1 MMDKTK
7 RDSGRGRAHKLRAH
21 ALRTTAAV
29 VMLGGAVSMGS
40 SAFASSKGVNVAT
53 ARATSTKGLV
63 IGQILLSG
71 GIYQVAQQANVIKA
85 AATYG
90 MTVKTCNANGTP
102 TGQQNCVDEM
112 ISSKV
117 AGVIMQPSSDSSA
130 TSQIKQM
137 QAAGIPVV
145 TWAVGPTVGV
155 SAPFLGLD
163 EYPQSKAAGILA
175 AKWVE
180 KHFHQKPTV
189 AEVSIPGN
197 TNCSNRMGG
206 FLAGIR
212 VVDKSAPLVA
222 NQNGE
227 GATLPS
233 ENVMANI
240 IQSGKE
246 FNIVG
251 ACNGD
256 SSIGVLDALRAAGR
270 GRAVNK
276 IPLTEY
282 VFSVDGIPSQMAL
295 LLSKTSSLMEVL
307 GLDPVTNASGDVAAL
322 VKYMSKQIP
331 SSYVGN
337 LFDTVILPNCAQGLK
352 FLKDDYKA
360 KVACTL

>member
-1 MMDKTK
+1 MMEKIK
-7 RDSGRGRAHKLRAH
+7 RGSGGWATAFRSH
-21 ALRTTAAV
+21 ALRATVAV
-29 VMLGGAVSMGS
+29 VVLGATVTVSS
-40 SAFASSKGVNVAT
+40 SAFASSKGAKDAT
-53 ARATSTKGLV
+53 PRLSTQGLV

-71 GIYQVAQQANVIKA
+71 GLYQDFQEADVIKA
-85 AATYG
+85 AKADG
-90 MTVKTCNANGTP
+90 MTVKSCNANDTP

-137 QAAGIPVV
+137 QGAGIPVV
-145 TWAVGPTVGV
+145 TWAVGPTTGV

-163 EYPQSKAAGILA
+163 ERPQSVAAGVTA

-180 KHFHQKPTV
+180 AHFHTKPSV
-189 AEVSIPGN
+189 ALVSIPGN
-197 TNCSNRMGG
+197 TNCTNRMGG
-206 FLAGIR
+206 LLAGVR
-212 VVDKSAPLVA
+212 EVDPTAKLVA
-222 NQNGE
+222 NENGE
-227 GATLPS
+227 GSTLPS

-240 IQSGKE
+240 IQSGKK

-270 GRAVNK
+270 GKAVNK

-282 VFSVDGIPSQMAL
+282 VYSADGIPSQMSL
-295 LLSKTSSLMEVL
+295 LLSKTSSLMEVI

-322 VKYMSKQIP
+322 VKYMNKKIP
-331 SSYVGN
+331 STYVGN
-337 LFDTVILPNCAQGLK
+337 LFDTVLLPNCAQGLK
-352 FLKDDYKA
+352 FLKDDYDA
-360 KVACTL
+360 TVSCTLK

>member
-1 MMDKTK
+1 MDRIGKQ
-7 RDSGRGRAHKLRAH
+7 DSGGKVRMLRLNALRATV
-21 ALRTTAAV
+21 AIV
-29 VMLGGAVSMGS
+29 VVSSAILVGS
-40 SAFASSKGVNVAT
+40 SAFASSKGAKDVTPRVT
-53 ARATSTKGLV
+53 IKGLV

-71 GIYQVAQQANVIKA
+71 GLYQTYQEADVIKS
-85 AATYG
+85 ATALG
-90 MTVKTCNANGTP
+90 MTVKSCNADDTP

-117 AGVIMQPSSDSSA
+117 AGVIFQPSSDSSA

-163 EYPQSKAAGILA
+163 ERPQSVAAGVLA

-180 KHFHQKPTV
+180 KHFKQKPTV

-197 TNCSNRMGG
+197 TNCSERMGG
-206 FLAGIR
+206 FLTGIR
-212 VVDKSAPLVA
+212 QVDPSAKLVA

-227 GATLPS
+227 GSTLPS

-240 IQSGKE
+240 IQSGKK

-295 LLSKTSSLMEVL
+295 LLSKSSSLMEVL
-307 GLDPVTNASGDVAAL
+307 GLNPVTNASGDVAAL
-322 VKYMSKQIP
+322 VKLINGTIP
-331 SSYVGN
+331 ETYVGN
-337 LFDTVILPNCAQGLK
+337 LFDTVIFPSCAQGLK
-352 FLKDDYKA
+352 FLKDDYGTS
-360 KVACTL
+360 VPCTVK